1 MRDSLYGQHT
11 ALIKPALIISTLTLF
26 EKKKVQKNTVNADKS
41 L

>member
-26 EKKKVQKNTVNADKS
+26 EKKKGAEEHSKC
-41 L
+41 

>member
-26 EKKKVQKNTVNADKS
+26 EKEGAEEHGKC
-41 L
+41 

>member
-26 EKKKVQKNTVNADKS
+26 EKKVQKNTVNADKS